1 MWIHLL
7 VGLRHFPVGYQLKQL
22 RTSVSS
28 SWERKGG
35 QTLPH
40 MFYLATVLLLR
51 VIDVSVEIISETRGP
66 HHQPTDCTL
75 LWRNAN
81 YSSSTSLFFS
91 SCSFTVG
98 CVIVHLHGELT
109 DGTFTLPLR
118 VCNSLLCWVE
128 GGYLCSV
135 HCSWPTTTFNLF
147 SYVYHITILG
157 ALLEGGLGCIYI
169 LCPTSRGFQCKDSVR
184 FSRTSTQ

>member
-7 VGLRHFPVGYQLKQL
+7 VGLRHFLVGYQLKQL

-91 SCSFTVG
+91 SCSFTAG

-109 DGTFTLPLR
+109 DGAFTLPLR
-118 VCNSLLCWVE
+118 VCAGWR
-128 GGYLCSV
+128 GDLCSV

-147 SYVYHITILG
+147 SYVYHITIYG
-157 ALLEGGLGCIYI
+157 ALLEGGGLGCIYI
-169 LCPTSRGFQCKDSVR
+169 LCPTSRGFQCKDSVH

>member
-1 MWIHLL
+1 
-7 VGLRHFPVGYQLKQL
+7 
-22 RTSVSS
+22 
-28 SWERKGG
+28 
-35 QTLPH
+35 

-66 HHQPTDCTL
+66 HHQQTDCTL

-81 YSSSTSLFFS
+81 HSSSTSLFFS

-118 VCNSLLCWVE
+118 VCNSLLCWAE
-128 GGYLCSV
+128 GGGDLCSV

-157 ALLEGGLGCIYI
+157 ALLEGGLVASTYFV
-169 LCPTSRGFQCKDSVR
+169 LPRGAFNARTLFVFQEQVLNSNG
-184 FSRTSTQ
+184 STLKQPFVTAFR

>member
-1 MWIHLL
+1 MVAIENKFLKSLVVITIWIHLL
-7 VGLRHFPVGYQLKQL
+7 VGLRHFLVGYQLKQL

-28 SWERKGG
+28 SWEKKGG

-40 MFYLATVLLLR
+40 MFYSATVLLFR
-51 VIDVSVEIISETRGP
+51 VIDVSVEIISEFSGP

-91 SCSFTVG
+91 SCSFTAG
-98 CVIVHLHGELT
+98 CVIVHLPGELT

-128 GGYLCSV
+128 GGISVQCIALDPQQLSTCS
-135 HCSWPTTTFNLF
+135 HM
-147 SYVYHITILG
+147 YTIL
-157 ALLEGGLGCIYI
+157 
-169 LCPTSRGFQCKDSVR
+169 PF
-184 FSRTSTQ
+184 